1 MKPNTL
7 SPHFQTLVE
16 QELLSGETLKWV
28 GQPQPFRMARQHI
41 TTALFSIVWLGMII
55 FMYSQLTSNFMRP
68 SRSSFGTSSGF
79 SSFASIFQL
88 VLFGFFLIGL
98 GMLFSPLINAFLATQ
113 TVYAIT
119 NRRMV
124 TIKEYGISVLNLIFN
139 RSVISYG
146 EKDIQRVERRDYGGD
161 VGDVIIGY
169 ETRTRRSRSSGG
181 RYRTS
186 TYTVPIGLLGVHNV
200 REVEALVL
208 ETFLRDDDTP
218 DKPKKPAAPLPAA
231 AQTKPASPT
240 TAAAPDEPNDTPPKV
255 SPSPGKY
262 DDYVDWRER

>member
-1 MKPNTL
+1 MKPNAVT
-7 SPHFQTLVE
+7 PHFQALVE

-28 GQPQPFRMARQHI
+28 GQPQPFRMARQHLV
-41 TTALFSIVWLGMII
+41 TSLFSIVWLGMVI
-55 FMYSQLTSNFMRP
+55 FMYTQLTGNMLRP
-68 SRSSFGTSSGF
+68 RSFGGMSSGF

-88 VLFGFFLIGL
+88 VLALFFVIGL
-98 GMLFSPLINAFLATQ
+98 GMLFSPLINAFLAMQ

-119 NRRMV
+119 NRRMLTV
-124 TIKEYGISVLNLIFN
+124 KEYGISALNLVFN

-169 ETRTRRSRSSGG
+169 ETRTRRSRSSSGM
-181 RYRTS
+181 YRTS

-208 ETFLRDDDTP
+208 ETFLRDDDAVP

-231 AQTKPASPT
+231 A
-240 TAAAPDEPNDTPPKV
+240 PDEPNDTPPKV
-255 SPSPGKY
+255 NPSRGKGG
-262 DDYVDWRER
+262 DFEDWRER